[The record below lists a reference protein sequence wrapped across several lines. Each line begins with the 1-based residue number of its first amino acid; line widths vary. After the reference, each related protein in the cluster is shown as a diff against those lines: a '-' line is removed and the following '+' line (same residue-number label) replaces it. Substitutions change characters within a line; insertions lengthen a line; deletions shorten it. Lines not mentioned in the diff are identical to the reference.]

1 MKPDYILSLLKIH
14 HDALRNHLFPGD
26 GCEAI
31 AIALCGQR
39 KGTNRH
45 KLLVREVHCVPYEN
59 CSERTGERLTWST
72 DLLAP
77 LLKKAN
83 QKRWSILK
91 IHSHLEK
98 SSTFSRL
105 DDTADR
111 DLFSSVYGWTE
122 DSLPHA
128 SAIMLPDG
136 SMTGRVIAASGEFL
150 PITAI
155 HLVSDDLKFWHHSKT
170 HTDIPEFG
178 TRVAQTFGKG
188 TYDLLSKLKVAVIGC
203 SGTGS
208 LVIEQLARNG
218 VGELLLVDPD
228 IVEEKNLNRIPNT
241 TKQDAIN
248 ETPKVAVLSRNIE
261 KTGLGTKVEALPL
274 NLMDPKAL
282 LAVADCDIAFGCL
295 DTIEGRHILNRLATF
310 YLIPYIDL
318 GVKLVADGK
327 GSVDEVCGSVHYLQ
341 PGGSSL
347 LSRGVY
353 TDEELRAES
362 LRRTDPEGYEALR
375 KEGYIQNANEEK
387 PAVISVNMMVAALAV
402 NELLARIAPFRA
414 RPNGEYAIQRFSLVN
429 GFFHNQ
435 EDGLPC
441 LALSKHSGRGDVPLL
456 LDLPLLD
463 TN

>member
-1 MKPDYILSLLKIH
+1 MKPKYILSLSEKQ
-14 HDALRNHLFPGD
+14 HDILRNHLFPGD

-31 AIALCGQR
+31 AIALCGQGR
-39 KGTNRH
+39 GTRRY
-45 KLLVREVHCVPYEN
+45 KLLIREVHPIPYIN
-59 CSERTGERLTWST
+59 CPERTPERLTWST
-72 DLLAP
+72 DLLTP
-77 LLKKAN
+77 LIKKAN
-83 QKRWSILK
+83 QKGWSVLK

-98 SSTFSRL
+98 TSSFSKL

-122 DSLPHA
+122 GTLPHA

-136 SMTGRVIAASGEFL
+136 SMIARVISASGEL
-150 PITAI
+150 IPITAI
-155 HLVSDDLKFWHHSKT
+155 HLIGDDLKFWRHSKT

-188 TYDLLSKLKVAVIGC
+188 TYDLLSKLKVAVVGC

-261 KTGLGTKVEALPL
+261 KIGLGTKVEALPL
-274 NLMDPKAL
+274 NLMDPKAI
-282 LAVADCDIAFGCL
+282 LAVADCDFVFGCL
-295 DTIEGRHILNRLATF
+295 DTIEGRHVLNRLATF

-318 GVKLVADGK
+318 GVKLIADGK
-327 GSVDEVCGSVHYLQ
+327 GNVDEVCGSVHYLQ

-362 LRRTDPEGYEALR
+362 LRRTDPESYEALR

-402 NELLARIAPFRA
+402 NEFLARIHPFRA
-414 RPNGEYAIQRFSLVN
+414 RSNGEYAIQRFSLVN
-429 GFFHNQ
+429 GFFHN
-435 EDGLPC
+435 EEGGPAC
-441 LALSKHSGRGDVPLL
+441 PALSKHSGRGDVT
-456 LDLPLLD
+456 PLLD
-463 TN
+463 FPLLETN

>member
-1 MKPDYILSLLKIH
+1 MKPDYILSLSKNHYDTLC
-14 HDALRNHLFPGD
+14 NHLFPGD

-31 AIALCGQR
+31 AIGLCGQAR
-39 KGTNRH
+39 GADRY
-45 KLLVREVHCVPYEN
+45 KLLVREVHPVPYEN
-59 CSERTGERLTWST
+59 CSERTPERLTWST
-72 DLLAP
+72 ELLAP
-77 LLKKAN
+77 LLKKAT
-83 QKRWSILK
+83 QKGWSVLK

-98 SSTFSRL
+98 SSTFSTL
-105 DDTADR
+105 DDNADH
-111 DLFSSVYGWTE
+111 DLFSSVYGWAE
-122 DSLPHA
+122 DALPHA

-136 SMTGRVIAASGEFL
+136 SMIGRVITASGDFI
-150 PITAI
+150 PISEI
-155 HLVSDDLKFWHHSKT
+155 HLVGDDLKIWRHSKT
-170 HTDIPEFG
+170 HIDIPEFA
-178 TRVAQTFGKG
+178 TRVAQTFGEG
-188 TYDLLSKLKVAVIGC
+188 TYDLLSKLKVAVVGC

-241 TKQDAIN
+241 TRQDAIN
-248 ETPKVAVLSRNIE
+248 KTPKVTVLSRNIE
-261 KTGLGTKVEALPL
+261 IMGLGTKVETLPL
-274 NLMDPKAL
+274 TLMNPKAIF
-282 LAVADCDIAFGCL
+282 AVADCDIVFGCL

-327 GSVDEVCGSVHYLQ
+327 GNVNEVCGSVHYLQ

-353 TDEELRAES
+353 TNEELRAES

-402 NELLARIAPFRA
+402 NELLARIHPFRA

-429 GFFHNQ
+429 GFFYN
-435 EDGLPC
+435 ETDGPPC
-441 LALSKHSGRGDVPLL
+441 PALSKHSGRGDVSPF
-456 LDLPLLD
+456 LDLPLLGA
-463 TN
+463 N

>member
-1 MKPDYILSLLKIH
+1 MKPDYTLSLSKKH
-14 HDALRNHLFPGD
+14 HDILRNHLFPGD

-31 AIALCGQR
+31 AIALCGR
-39 KGTNRH
+39 RRGTRRH
-45 KLLVREVHCVPYEN
+45 KLLVREVHPIPYKN
-59 CSERTGERLTWST
+59 CSERTPERLTWST
-72 DLLAP
+72 ELLAP

-83 QKRWSILK
+83 QKGWSVLK
-91 IHSHLEK
+91 IHSHLEQT
-98 SSTFSRL
+98 SFFSKL

-122 DSLPHA
+122 DTLPHA

-136 SMTGRVIAASGEFL
+136 SMIGRVIAASGEFIPL
-150 PITAI
+150 TAI
-155 HLVSDDLKFWHHSKT
+155 HLVGDDLNFWQHSTKQT
-170 HTDIPEFG
+170 NIPEFG

-188 TYDLLSKLKVAVIGC
+188 TYGLLSKLRVAVIGC

-241 TKQDAIN
+241 TKKDATN
-248 ETPKVAVLSRNIE
+248 ETAKVTVLSKNIE
-261 KTGLGTKVEALPL
+261 KIGLGTRVEALQL
-274 NLMDPKAL
+274 NLMDPKAIF
-282 LAVADCDIAFGCL
+282 AVADCDIVFGCL
-295 DTIEGRHILNRLATF
+295 DSIEGRHILNRLAIF

-327 GSVDEVCGSVHYLQ
+327 GNVDEVCGSVHYLQ

-347 LSRGVY
+347 LSRGLY

-362 LRRTDPEGYEALR
+362 LRRTDPEGYEARR

-402 NELLARIAPFRA
+402 NELLARIHPFRVK
-414 RPNGEYAIQRFSLVN
+414 PNGEYAIQRFSL
-429 GFFHNQ
+429 
-435 EDGLPC
+435 
-441 LALSKHSGRGDVPLL
+441 
-456 LDLPLLD
+456 
-463 TN
+463 